1 MRPLR
6 VAFPVPLNI
15 CKGMYFMNKI
25 CKGVVF
31 KIKGAIFTGGQSLE
45 IRIQALEFMFCNFL
59 KTLRYSHLKRF
70 SNSKMQNF
78 LRQSN
83 QGGLS
88 KLLINF

>member
-1 MRPLR
+1 
-6 VAFPVPLNI
+6 
-15 CKGMYFMNKI
+15 MYLMNKI
-25 CKGVVF
+25 CKGVF
-31 KIKGAIFTGGQSLE
+31 SKIKGAIFPGRQSLE
-45 IRIQALEFMFCNFL
+45 IKSQALEFMFCNIL

-88 KLLINF
+88 ILLINF